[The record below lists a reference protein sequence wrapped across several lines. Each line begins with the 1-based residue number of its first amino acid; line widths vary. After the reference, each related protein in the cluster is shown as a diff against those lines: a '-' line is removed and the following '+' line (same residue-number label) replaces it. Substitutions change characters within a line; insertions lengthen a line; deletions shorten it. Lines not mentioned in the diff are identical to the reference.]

1 MTNPTYVWK
10 VSGIIAL
17 PANIQ
22 ALIRAAFEPGHEVR
36 AGLDG
41 MDSAIP
47 EITTESGFDL
57 HTGEA
62 WRCFKGILLRNP
74 MGVLVL
80 IGARRTC
87 PPDKNNPC
95 PPAGPA
101 PAARPAPSARPAQSS
116 ATPAPVGEQTA

>member
-62 WRCFKGILLRNP
+62 WRCFKGILL
-74 MGVLVL
+74 GDVLRMLAL
-80 IGARRTC
+80 IGAGQTC
-87 PPDKNNPC
+87 PPGQNNPC
-95 PPAGPA
+95 LVQA
-101 PAARPAPSARPAQSS
+101 P
-116 ATPAPVGEQTA
+116 TPARQTTGATGTQALAGNAVT